1 MIFFRE
7 MLVINE
13 KILPGVQN
21 SLLKR
26 ERGSLYLISTHRQ
39 WITVFSLQIRAAF
52 KDIMSISCLFFF
64 FFFFSSTRGPGALW
78 VDSS

>member
-1 MIFFRE
+1 MRGDDLFRE

-52 KDIMSISCLFFF
+52 KDIMSISCLFF
-64 FFFFSSTRGPGALW
+64 SSPQQEAPVPCG
-78 VDSS
+78 